1 MIQEAKKLNIK
12 DMVMPEFVKRSDQ
25 SFNPKRDISIDD
37 LQIIDKLLEKELS
50 EDNAGFEFQR
60 AIRILAP
67 DKIPPNAFAT
77 ILKIDH
83 SAPDFSGLTPPN
95 SGFAGYIEK
104 CATLEL
110 LSPGYPKNKNL
121 INDKLWE
128 DFTDTFERYAKNNA
142 LNKCYVYQFASFARI
157 LDPENTHNFSVD
169 WEEARNT
176 ITRKSG
182 VHNWKE
188 IAEIVSELKFFDPT
202 KINNLGLKEDDWG
215 HIWEYFHKE
224 LNDSRVRERPLNLVD
239 TLSRMAIISAKDV
252 KVTHNGV
259 KLIYDDSDDLDGSK
273 PMPERRRF

>member
-1 MIQEAKKLNIK
+1 MIELDSKLNIK
-12 DMVMPEFVKRSDQ
+12 ELTFPEPGVKNERLFD
-25 SFNPKRDISIDD
+25 PRRDISGNDW
-37 LQIIDKLLEKELS
+37 QIVDWLLEKELS
-50 EDNAGFEFQR
+50 EDSTGFEFQR

-67 DKIPPNAFAT
+67 EKIPPNAFAT
-77 ILKIDH
+77 ILKMDH
-83 SAPDFSGLTPPN
+83 SAPDLSGLTPPN
-95 SGFAGYIEK
+95 SRFAGYIEK

-128 DFTDTFERYAKNNA
+128 DFIDTFESYAKNNV

-157 LDPENTHNFSVD
+157 LDPENSHNFSVD
-169 WEEARNT
+169 WEEASNT

-224 LNDSRVRERPLNLVD
+224 LDDSRVRERPINLID
-239 TLSRMAIISAKDV
+239 TLSRIAIISAKDI
-252 KVTHNGV
+252 KVTPDGI
-259 KLIYDDSDDLDGSK
+259 KLDYNDSHDLNVSK
-273 PMPERRRF
+273 PIPGMRRF